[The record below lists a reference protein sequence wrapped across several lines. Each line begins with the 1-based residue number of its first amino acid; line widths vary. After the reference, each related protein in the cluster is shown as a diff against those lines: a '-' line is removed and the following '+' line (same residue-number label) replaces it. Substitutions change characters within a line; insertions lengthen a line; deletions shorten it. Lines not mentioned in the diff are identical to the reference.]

1 MFSRKD
7 WVTGSSYLLAA
18 AGILAVLSLH
28 LLHGLFAAM
37 LVYMLVHLAQPLVG
51 KSFAGQR
58 GNIHLQNEY
67 LIFRR
72 DGVIEVI
79 VPDLIVV
86 LNADDGLALSTDML
100 RYGQR
105 ICVLALP
112 AHELL
117 RTPQA
122 LEVIGPKGFGFPEL
136 AFKAPEQGRN

>member
-58 GNIHLQNEY
+58 GKL
-67 LIFRR
+67 
-72 DGVIEVI
+72 
-79 VPDLIVV
+79 VV
-86 LNADDGLALSTDML
+86 T
-100 RYGQR
+100 
-105 ICVLALP
+105 ALP
-112 AHELL
+112 GEQYPFVVTLVTPVAKAREGKNFFRVEARLESPSRRL
-117 RTPQA
+117 RPGMEGIATVSIGERRLVWIWTHSFFDWLRLQA
-122 LEVIGPKGFGFPEL
+122 WSWLGI
-136 AFKAPEQGRN
+136 